1 MNIANKLT
9 MLRVFMIPVFVVLM
23 KLNIPMNF
31 LWALIIFALASLT
44 DALDGM
50 LARKHNLVTN
60 FGKFLDPLA
69 DKALTVTAFIIL
81 LEHSL
86 VSDIVIVII
95 VMREFMVSGLRLAA
109 SSSEGIVIA
118 ASITGKL
125 KTISQMVSIIFG
137 IGILSANQTFTVPSD
152 LYDSLSLGC
161 HIAMW
166 ISAALTVISG
176 IQYLWAYR
184 NAIDPSK

>member
-125 KTISQMVSIIFG
+125 KTISQMASIIFG
-137 IGILSANQTFTVPSD
+137 IGILSANQTFTVSSE